1 VHMLVTFFAIL
12 SLIPFFIYGLINTK
26 DKKKMWID
34 AFKAVG
40 LCLCLTANVWGA
52 YLTLYPSNLISA
64 PLGFSPSSTAVHLLW
79 FGEITTRSEEHTS
92 ELQSRFDLV
101 CR

>member
-1 VHMLVTFFAIL
+1 MGITVAVLAQVHMLGTFFAIL

-52 YLTLYPSNLISA
+52 YLTLYPS
-64 PLGFSPSSTAVHLLW
+64 
-79 FGEITTRSEEHTS
+79 
-92 ELQSRFDLV
+92 
-101 CR
+101 